1 MNVLVSL
8 IFIFF
13 FTVLLG
19 VFYFYRKYNKFTR
32 LDKNIQLVSN
42 ISVNGAKRDLQ
53 DVRSSLKNLKEQ
65 TNNI

>member
-1 MNVLVSL
+1 MNVLFPM

-13 FTVLLG
+13 LTVLLG

-32 LDKNIQLVSN
+32 LDKNIKLVAN

-53 DVRSSLKNLKEQ
+53 DVRSSLKNLREQ